1 MSIQSFRCSDTEL
14 LYRGG
19 PPKRFRNIE
28 SVAQRKLQML
38 DAAHEL
44 FDLARHQGT
53 RLEAL
58 SGNRAGQHSIRVNAQ
73 WQICFSWSPSGP
85 SHVEIVDYH

>member
-1 MSIQSFRCSDTEL
+1 MTIQSFRCSDTEL

-19 PPKRFRNIE
+19 QPKRFRNIE

-38 DAAHEL
+38 DAAQEL
-44 FDLARHQGT
+44 FDLRAPPGN

-58 SGNRAGQHSIRVNAQ
+58 SGNRAGQHSIRINAQ
-73 WQICFSWSPSGP
+73 WCICFFWCLSGP
-85 SHVEIVDYH
+85 SDVEIVDYH

>member
-19 PPKRFRNIE
+19 QPKRFRNIE
-28 SVAQRKLQML
+28 SVAQRKLQMI

-44 FDLARHQGT
+44 FDLRAPPGNRF
-53 RLEAL
+53 EAL
-58 SGNRAGQHSIRVNAQ
+58 SGNRAGQPSIRVNAQ
-73 WQICFSWSPSGP
+73 WRICFSWSPSGP
-85 SHVEIVDYH
+85 SQVEIVDYH

>member
-1 MSIQSFRCSDTEL
+1 M

-19 PPKRFRNIE
+19 QPKRFRNIE

-44 FDLARHQGT
+44 FDLRAPPGN